1 MPPKKRNRKK
11 SSAVASPKRSTKRNK
26 TKLVVYIAPKGNKKD
41 QAFEST
47 LTEQQ
52 KKYWKE
58 ELFSDVNIVKASSL
72 SASKEKKDGHIN
84 DRDVF
89 ITNLITE
96 KISNDIVIKRYK
108 ESVDIPFDE
117 VFIYVKKRFA
127 HCISE
132 YKKKSIST
140 KESSIGRYVQKN
152 DEHLERSM

>member
-1 MPPKKRNRKK
+1 MPPKKRNRKN
-11 SSAVASPKRSTKRNK
+11 SSAIASPKRSTKRNK

-58 ELFSDVNIVKASSL
+58 EIFSDVNIVKASSL

-84 DRDVF
+84 DQDVF

-96 KISNDIVIKRYK
+96 KISNDIVIKGIKKPWTYHLTRYL
-108 ESVDIPFDE
+108 F
-117 VFIYVKKRFA
+117 
-127 HCISE
+127 
-132 YKKKSIST
+132 
-140 KESSIGRYVQKN
+140 
-152 DEHLERSM
+152 M